1 MCGKWGSESLLSLVL
16 TECSGVFAPQKI
28 GENVELND
36 YAAVNTFLYMP
47 DCLILYSYSYPEY
60 QEFSIQIP
68 LAVFEKEQAKTEF
81 LSSQSLF
88 IA

>member
-1 MCGKWGSESLLSLVL
+1 M
-16 TECSGVFAPQKI
+16 FAPQKI

-36 YAAVNTFLYMP
+36 YAAGNTFLYMP

-68 LAVFEKEQAKTEF
+68 LAVFKKEQAKREF